1 VQSDPSNRKRL
12 IAKVSLYGMSLGDVT
27 YSLETKTIEELEPGE
42 DIIVQDKKAEY
53 VTYTDQE
60 YVERKARKG
69 YVVESYRVKYVGGVE
84 VERTL
89 LYTDT
94 YEARSKR
101 IYVGVTERTP

>member
-1 VQSDPSNRKRL
+1 
-12 IAKVSLYGMSLGDVT
+12 M
-27 YSLETKTIEELEPGE
+27 
-42 DIIVQDKKAEY
+42 
-53 VTYTDQE
+53 
-60 YVERKARKG
+60 ERKARKG

-94 YEARSKR
+94 YEARAKR